1 MTVSGDEHIDTDDY
15 FTWSTDRGV
24 LTVSLEGDSWNVIYA
39 AESLLSGPRRI
50 VYEAS
55 HRQANRAV
63 WDVLARVTKATH
75 DDEEGVRVAQSAARW
90 MRSIGKNRSVPL
102 LLD

>member
-1 MTVSGDEHIDTDDY
+1 VNGERIDIDDS
-15 FTWSTDRGV
+15 FSWSTDRGV
-24 LTVSLEGDSWNVIYA
+24 LTLSLEGDTWNVVYA
-39 AESLLSGPRRI
+39 SEGVLFGPRQV
-50 VYEAS
+50 VYEAT

-90 MRSIGKNRSVPL
+90 MRSVGKSRSVPL
-102 LLD
+102 LFD